1 MDLAAA
7 GPQAKSVVVILPYH
21 DRRVLMQLRDD
32 KEGIAFPGKWGFF
45 GGGIEPGESPEEAAL
60 RELAEEIG
68 YHATVLMPLGSGII
82 PEVEVFSHA
91 FGCLLDVDIAALE
104 LTEGMDMA
112 WFDFDELMRGSRFSL
127 KQQRPYGVTPLPYL
141 ARTFQTLLANLA
153 AAPAPGL
160 R

>member
-1 MDLAAA
+1 MDLAAV
-7 GPQAKSVVVILPYH
+7 GPQAKTVVVILPYH
-21 DRRVLMQLRDD
+21 EGRVLMQLRDD

-68 YHATVLMPLGSGII
+68 YHATTLVPLGCGII

-91 FGCLLDVDIAALE
+91 FGCRLDVGIEALE

-112 WFDFDELMRGSRFSL
+112 WFDFDELMRGTRFSL
-127 KQQRPYGVTPLPYL
+127 KKQRPYKVTPLPYL
-141 ARTFQTLLANLA
+141 AQTFQTLLASLA
-153 AAPAPGL
+153 AA
-160 R
+160 RT